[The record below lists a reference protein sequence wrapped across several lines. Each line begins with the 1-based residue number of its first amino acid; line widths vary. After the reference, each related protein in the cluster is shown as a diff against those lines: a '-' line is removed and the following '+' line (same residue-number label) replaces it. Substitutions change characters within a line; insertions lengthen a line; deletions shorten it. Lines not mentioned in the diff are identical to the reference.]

1 MIDEEAAL
9 GYRDAFT
16 PEAAA
21 VLEMS
26 DRPPMRIFSAR
37 AVIFRQVFD
46 RAPDEESGVAKLQRL
61 LGGVDGA
68 SSTFLVQVGF
78 QGE

>member
-9 GYRDAFT
+9 GYTDAFT

-26 DRPPMRIFSAR
+26 GRPPMRIFGAR
-37 AVIFRQVFD
+37 AVIFR
-46 RAPDEESGVAKLQRL
+46 
-61 LGGVDGA
+61 
-68 SSTFLVQVGF
+68 
-78 QGE
+78 